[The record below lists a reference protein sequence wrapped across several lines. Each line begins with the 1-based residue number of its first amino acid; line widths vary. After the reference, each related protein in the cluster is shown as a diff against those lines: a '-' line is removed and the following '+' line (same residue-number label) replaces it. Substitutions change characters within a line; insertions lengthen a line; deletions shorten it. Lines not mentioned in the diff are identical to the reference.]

1 MNSMNRLQTGLRHT
15 YRAVLVI
22 GVGGA
27 LAFSSRAARAVTV
40 FSDDFSASTLN
51 VAPGTPTANSTTY
64 EIASTKTTSS
74 SIAPGHLS
82 IGMASTS
89 SGFVEAQALFSA
101 TPVTLATVGD
111 YIEFTL
117 TFTNTTQISGGVNS
131 FLYIGLYNSGGS
143 APLPGVLTNSA
154 LTTASGSPYAT
165 GGVQLWQ
172 GYVAKP
178 AYSTANGNIVTRPMQ
193 NGPGTTS
200 ANQDLVANNVG
211 GGAYNNPTG
220 VNLGNTLSSL
230 TLTAGAPYT
239 VQLRLTLSGV
249 NSLDIT
255 NLVYDGAGNVVF
267 NQGKVASGANFLTNA
282 FDGLAFGWR
291 FNGTAAA
298 SAMDVNSILI
308 TTNVIPEP
316 STSLLV
322 LGGLGLA
329 AMVVR
334 RRN

>member
-1 MNSMNRLQTGLRHT
+1 MKTRNTWIT
-15 YRAVLVI
+15 VVAI
-22 GVGGA
+22 AAIIAGGTR
-27 LAFSSRAARAVTV
+27 SGRAVTV
-40 FSDDFSASTLN
+40 FSDDFSSSTLN
-51 VAPGTPTANSTTY
+51 VAPSTPTANSTTY
-64 EIASTKTTSS
+64 EIASTKATTST
-74 SIAPGHLS
+74 IAPGHLA

-89 SGFVEAQALFSA
+89 SGFVEAQALFAA

-117 TFTNTTQISGGVNS
+117 TFTNTTQISGGTSS
-131 FLYIGLYNSGGS
+131 FLYMGLYNSGGT

-178 AYSTANGNIVTRPMQ
+178 AYNTANGNIVTRPMQ

-211 GGAYNNPTG
+211 GGAYNNPAG
-220 VNLGNTLSSL
+220 VNLGTTLSSL
-230 TLTAGAPYT
+230 TLAAGGQYT
-239 VQLRLTLSGV
+239 MQLRLTLSGV

-255 NLVYDGAGNVVF
+255 NLVYDGNGNVVF
-267 NQGKVASGANFLTNA
+267 NQGKTASGANFLTNS

-291 FNGTAAA
+291 FNGAAA
-298 SAMDVNSILI
+298 PSALDVNSILV
-308 TTNVIPEP
+308 TTNVVPEP
-316 STSLLV
+316 STALLA
-322 LGGLGLA
+322 LGGLGMA
-329 AMVVR
+329 VYTVSR
-334 RRN
+334 RRR

>member
-1 MNSMNRLQTGLRHT
+1 MKTRNRAITV
-15 YRAVLVI
+15 AVIAAVI
-22 GVGGA
+22 AGGTR
-27 LAFSSRAARAVTV
+27 SARAVTV
-40 FSDDFSASTLN
+40 FSDDFSTSTLN
-51 VAPGTPTANSTTY
+51 VTSATPTASSTTY
-64 EIASTKTTSS
+64 EIASTKATTST
-74 SIAPGHLS
+74 IAPGHLS

-89 SGFVEAQALFSA
+89 SGFVEAQALFAA

-117 TFTNTTQISGGVNS
+117 TFTNTTQISGGTSS
-131 FLYIGLYNSGGS
+131 FIYIGLYNSGGS

-178 AYSTANGNIVTRPMQ
+178 AYNTANGNIVTRPMQ

-211 GGAYNNPTG
+211 GGAYNNPAG
-220 VNLGNTLSSL
+220 VNLGSTLSSL
-230 TLTAGAPYT
+230 TLTAGAQYT
-239 VQLRLTLSGV
+239 VQLRLTLSGTG
-249 NSLDIT
+249 SLDIT

-267 NQGKVASGANFLTNA
+267 NQGKVASGANFLTNS

-291 FNGTAAA
+291 FNGTAAP
-298 SAMDVNSILI
+298 SAIDVNSILV

-322 LGGLGLA
+322 IGGLGMA
-329 AMVVR
+329 VFAVGR
-334 RRN
+334 RRK